1 MNEKILIRD
10 IPVVITLG
18 DLCKNVSM
26 AYKIMVAVIEGK
38 TLDAHSIAKEILSN
52 NDALIEANIDIE
64 AVKELMDNIAS
75 KNEKYN

>member
-1 MNEKILIRD
+1 MNDKILIRD

-38 TLDAHSIAKEILSN
+38 ALDVNSIAKEILSN
-52 NDALIEANIDIE
+52 NDALIEANIDTE
-64 AVKELMDNIAS
+64 ALKELLEITS
-75 KNEKYN
+75 KKRKI

>member
-1 MNEKILIRD
+1 MKEKILIRE
-10 IPVVITLG
+10 IPVVITLD

-52 NDALIEANIDIE
+52 NDALIEANIDTE
-64 AVKELMDNIAS
+64 ALKELLEITS
-75 KNEKYN
+75 KKRKV